1 MFSCLP
7 SVVVVLLDRCAR
19 RGQVTFGSVGLG
31 SLRVDVRVIMRRIRM
46 RGVEVEDTTS
56 D

>member
-1 MFSCLP
+1 MVGLFGDSKLMCRGGLVSDVFSCLP

-31 SLRVDVRVIMRRIRM
+31 SLRVDV
-46 RGVEVEDTTS
+46 
-56 D
+56 